1 WPIGRTAGTPTG
13 SSDGGSCR
21 SRATAGSEPC
31 APKERTS
38 AAWSLARRGTLAF
51 LRDGAILVKG
61 RVVATGLQP
70 ALAAGHL
77 AARLREQGTHLRDGP
92 RSSRRGRDYP
102 AFFHGQD
109 DITGVPAGIS
119 DLVHHSNANMA
130 LYELRYEND

>member
-1 WPIGRTAGTPTG
+1 RAARASPSSPRATSGSPTPTARTAGS
-13 SSDGGSCR
+13 SSDKPTRRRGRRTDGSCR
-21 SRATAGSEPC
+21 SSATAGSEPC

-51 LRDGAILVKG
+51 LREGAILVKG

-92 RSSRRGRDYP
+92 QSSHRGRDYP

-109 DITGVPAGIS
+109 D
-119 DLVHHSNANMA
+119 
-130 LYELRYEND
+130 